1 LQAGVDLA
9 VIALWLGH
17 ESVATTYGYL
27 QADLQMKEQ
36 ALGKLQ
42 APGTPVVRFK
52 PSEDLLAFL
61 DHL

>member
-1 LQAGVDLA
+1 
-9 VIALWLGH
+9 
-17 ESVATTYGYL
+17 
-27 QADLQMKEQ
+27 MKEQ